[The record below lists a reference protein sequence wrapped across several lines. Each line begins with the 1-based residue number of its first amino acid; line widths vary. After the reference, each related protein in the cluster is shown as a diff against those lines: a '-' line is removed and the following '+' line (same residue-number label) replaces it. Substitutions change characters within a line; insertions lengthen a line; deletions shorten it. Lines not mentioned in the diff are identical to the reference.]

1 MKLTKYFPTDL
12 FAKQRLCYR
21 LQYLIFITPITFP
34 SFGRNRRCFPDKLNS
49 HPCHRALLKTRPI
62 PLQPFL
68 ALETSNQYQN
78 LPAVSEMYRYL
89 PGYDKTRG
97 SGCNPRR
104 IRDVPV
110 RFSFLFFHAVLPIQL
125 SLFSFISVFFL
136 TIDVA
141 LLLALIFLLY
151 LNT

>member
-1 MKLTKYFPTDL
+1 MKLNKYFPAASLPNRISVID
-12 FAKQRLCYR
+12 

-34 SFGRNRRCFPDKLNS
+34 SFARNRLCFPDKLNS

-78 LPAVSEMYRYL
+78 LPAASEMYRYL

-97 SGCNPRR
+97 SGCNPCR

-110 RFSFLFFHAVLPIQL
+110 RFSFLFLHAVLPIQL
-125 SLFSFISVFFL
+125 FLFSFIS
-136 TIDVA
+136 
-141 LLLALIFLLY
+141 IFSPY
-151 LNT
+151 D